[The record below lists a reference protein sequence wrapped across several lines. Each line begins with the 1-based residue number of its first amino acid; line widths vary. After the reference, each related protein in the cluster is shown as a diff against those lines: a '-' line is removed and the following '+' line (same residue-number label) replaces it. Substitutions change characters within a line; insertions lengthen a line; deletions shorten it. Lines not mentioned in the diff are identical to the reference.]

1 MNPASKSVLI
11 AADGDDIEEVRVA
24 ITQVIPETPVYVEGD
39 VFDPEHIA
47 YAAVWFPRPGL
58 LAALPNLEAIF
69 SLGAGIDHILNNP
82 QVPASV
88 PIVRMVHGK
97 TREQMRDY
105 VVHAVL
111 HYYRM
116 MDIAANL
123 QSRRLWQ
130 FLHLRDKSAF
140 HVGFLGLGEM
150 GSFAALTL
158 VDMGFKVSGW
168 ARSKKSIPGVDCF
181 LGEDGLSEMLS
192 LTDCLVSILPATP
205 QTAGCLNARVFDTMP
220 KGGFMI
226 NIGRGNHVA
235 VGDLLSALDSGHLAG
250 ATLDVFDEE
259 PLALDSP
266 LWTHPKIRVT
276 PHIAGFGDAHT
287 VAAAISDNIR
297 RMRLGLPPF
306 PTGDRLRGY

>member
-11 AADGDDIEEVRVA
+11 AAEGDDIDAVHMALTE
-24 ITQVIPETPVYVEGD
+24 VIPEIPVYVED
-39 VFDPEHIA
+39 DDFDPKHIA

-58 LAALPNLEAIF
+58 LASLPNLEAIF
-69 SLGAGIDHILNNP
+69 SLGAGIDHILNDP

-116 MDIAANL
+116 MDIAADL
-123 QSRRLWQ
+123 QTRRLWQ
-130 FLHLRDKSAF
+130 FLHLRDKSEF

-150 GSFAALTL
+150 GSFAARTL
-158 VDMGFKVSGW
+158 VDMGFKVRGW
-168 ARSKKSIPGVDCF
+168 ARSKKSVPGVDCF

-205 QTAGCLNARVFDTMP
+205 QTAGCLNTRVFNTMP
-220 KGGFMI
+220 RGSFMI

-250 ATLDVFDEE
+250 ATLDVFDQE

-276 PHIAGFGDAHT
+276 PHIAGFGDART
-287 VAAAISDNIR
+287 VATAISDNIR
-297 RMRLGLPPF
+297 RMKLGLPPI